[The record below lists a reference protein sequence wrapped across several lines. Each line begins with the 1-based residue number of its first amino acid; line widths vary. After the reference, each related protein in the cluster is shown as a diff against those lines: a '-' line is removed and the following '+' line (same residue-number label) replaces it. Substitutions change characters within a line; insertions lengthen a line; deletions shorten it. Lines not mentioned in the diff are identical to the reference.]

1 MSQEITEGNSPEE
14 TKVDA
19 AAVSSE
25 VTGSATGEVE
35 GEEENLSTV
44 EESAL
49 PELLGAL
56 LLAHGEPLSLT
67 RLTEISK
74 HDEEKVASAL
84 ELLKTRFS
92 TEYKLGFALEC
103 VAGAYQLRTQSKF
116 APFIRQLKA
125 TRPRRLS
132 AAALETLAIIA
143 YRQPIVKSDIEGLR
157 GVDSSPT
164 LKTLLE
170 RKLIRIVGHQPT
182 VGQPALYGTT
192 EEFLRVFGLETLGA
206 LPTLREVKEIEAEPG
221 EVEETAPESAQAVA
235 AQS

>member
-1 MSQEITEGNSPEE
+1 MSQENTEGGSPEE
-14 TKVDA
+14 MKENGAPTVADEGA
-19 AAVSSE
+19 P
-25 VTGSATGEVE
+25 ATGEVE

-44 EESAL
+44 DEATL
-49 PELLGAL
+49 PELIVAL
-56 LLAHGEPLSLT
+56 LLAHGEPLTLT

-74 HDEEKVASAL
+74 HDEEKVAAAL
-84 ELLKTRFS
+84 ETLKTHFS
-92 TEYKLGFALEC
+92 TDYKLGFSLEC
-103 VAGAYQLRTQSKF
+103 IAGAYQLRTQSKF

-132 AAALETLAIIA
+132 AAALETLAIVA

-192 EEFLRVFGLETLGA
+192 DEFLRVFGLETLGA

-221 EVEETAPESAQAVA
+221 EIEETAPEAAQAVA